1 MLRVMDTRPGAAV
14 SVRCSSTSE
23 IVVSEVPNLNL
34 MRRLDRL
41 DYAWIQG
48 SSTLQASPT
57 LTFDDGFDVV
67 ENPSRRNR
75 TPLTEKEVEAIR
87 TARERGESVL
97 SIAKRFGIHRATVWE
112 HIKTSPA

>member
-1 MLRVMDTRPGAAV
+1 MEIERPPYCVALSDRHV
-14 SVRCSSTSE
+14 FLV
-23 IVVSEVPNLNL
+23 VVSEVPNLNL